1 MRKTRPRAKVMNLN
15 QGVPVVRILVHTVC
29 GCQDLG
35 VGVREERAEWM
46 GVATPLYSRSPST

>member
-1 MRKTRPRAKVMNLN
+1 MNLN

-46 GVATPLYSRSPST
+46 GWQHHSTHDHHLRELNMHFRRSK

>member
-1 MRKTRPRAKVMNLN
+1 MRKMRKS
-15 QGVPVVRILVHTVC
+15 VVRILVHTVC

-46 GVATPLYSRSPST
+46 GVATPLHSRSTSTWTEHAFPT